1 MRIVNNDNKNNN
13 KSEKKKNNYL
23 FITKGISN
31 KKEDKLDKKISY
43 IINYSFHEF
52 NFFLKIFFYYF
63 DYY

>member
-31 KKEDKLDKKISY
+31 KK
-43 IINYSFHEF
+43 
-52 NFFLKIFFYYF
+52 
-63 DYY
+63 